1 MNIWLILIAFAFHFT
16 RHGISFPLIPL
27 LAENFGAA
35 PSEIGF
41 VVGAFGLIGV
51 FLSIPLGGL
60 IDRVGP
66 KRMLVFGVIS
76 NIANAAILLH
86 ASTISELIIA
96 QMIAGLAFTLII
108 VGSQALISK
117 ILNASERD
125 KAFGLLTVGA
135 SIGQGLGPV
144 LGGFLVERFDYQTA
158 FYLLLIFSSMGLLVL
173 GIRGIKESNSLK
185 RSYSF
190 SRDIKLA
197 GGWP

>member
-1 MNIWLILIAFAFHFT
+1 MNIWLILIAFTFHFT
-16 RHGISFPLIPL
+16 RHGISYPLIPL

-41 VVGAFGLIGV
+41 AVGAFGLIGV

-76 NIANAAILLH
+76 NIANAAILVH

-96 QMIAGLAFTLII
+96 QMIAGLAFMLIV

-117 ILNASERD
+117 VLNPRERE
-125 KAFGLLTVGA
+125 KTFGLLTVGA
-135 SIGQGLGPV
+135 SIGLGLGPV
-144 LGGFLVERFDYQTA
+144 FGGFF
-158 FYLLLIFSSMGLLVL
+158 
-173 GIRGIKESNSLK
+173 
-185 RSYSF
+185 
-190 SRDIKLA
+190 
-197 GGWP
+197 

>member
-35 PSEIGF
+35 PGI
-41 VVGAFGLIGV
+41 

-117 ILNASERD
+117 ISNPFPKFQIRANAKRHSD
-125 KAFGLLTVGA
+125 
-135 SIGQGLGPV
+135 
-144 LGGFLVERFDYQTA
+144 
-158 FYLLLIFSSMGLLVL
+158 
-173 GIRGIKESNSLK
+173 SLP
-185 RSYSF
+185 
-190 SRDIKLA
+190 LA
-197 GGWP
+197 LQSGKV